1 MKFGQKHAALLLA
14 IAALVGP
21 TADAQ
26 CPNLRAVNRPAH
38 WEDSDA
44 GVRCRR
50 VLSIFGLT
58 IGLSSS
64 FCPAVRFLY
73 PARRDCMV
81 FAQSGTDCEKVGEVA
96 LERWECLCTAL
107 IDVDLGIAEQ
117 DCNCTFVGNAGLF
130 DDHATIPCAGA

>member
-1 MKFGQKHAALLLA
+1 MKFGPKHFALLLA
-14 IAALVGP
+14 IAAQAGSMAV
-21 TADAQ
+21 AQ
-26 CPNLRAVNRPAH
+26 CPNLRALNRPAH
-38 WEDSDA
+38 WESSDA

-73 PARRDCMV
+73 PARRDCM
-81 FAQSGTDCEKVGEVA
+81 FIAQSGTDCEKVGEVA
-96 LERWECLCTAL
+96 LERWECLCTTL

-117 DCNCTFVGNAGLF
+117 DCNCTLSGHESLF
-130 DDHATIPCAGA
+130 DDHATIACADS